1 MDANRMYLK
10 AAFIVFIFLF
20 KYCLLYIGHVY
31 NSEIYYYDQQY
42 FSVKDRQLVHV
53 GNARSVNKDE
63 EQKPSECY
71 VVYTPSRGAG
81 LGNYMAGFIS
91 AFSIAVIKNCTFR
104 GISARCMS
112 F

>member
-1 MDANRMYLK
+1 MDANRLYLK
-10 AAFIVFIFLF
+10 VAFIVFIFLF
-20 KYCLLYIGHVY
+20 KYWLLYVGHAY
-31 NSEIYYYDQQY
+31 NSEVYYYDQLY
-42 FSVKDRQLVHV
+42 FSVKDRQLDHV
-53 GNARSVNKDE
+53 RSAHTVNKDE

-71 VVYTPSRGAG
+71 VVYKPSRGAG

-104 GISARCMS
+104 GMSARCMS